1 MKYKLSKY
9 NYHYIAENDFIVY
22 NNSGAY
28 AENNFSKSMNTVA
41 VAIDPDTGKL
51 IDIVE
56 FNYFYQFA
64 VGGNSITIV
73 YPYTLHFFYK

>member
-1 MKYKLSKY
+1 MQKT
-9 NYHYIAENDFIVY
+9 I
-22 NNSGAY
+22 
-28 AENNFSKSMNTVA
+28 FSKSMNTVS

-73 YPYTLHFFYK
+73 YPYTLHFFYT